1 MNDRTSS
8 ISPPNLATTKS
19 AQLLV
24 VFNLDGMEPGA
35 ISADTAEEQAELE
48 RRFQL
53 IKPGLAAVN
62 EVWQQNGTGPAE

>member
-1 MNDRTSS
+1 MDNRTTST
-8 ISPPNLATTKS
+8 PPPSLATPK
-19 AQLLV
+19 LIL
-24 VFNLDGMEPGA
+24 VFNLGGMESRA